1 MVKFKTGC
9 APAELVPKLA
19 KIYTGHPL
27 DANNSPE
34 PFKCL
39 VATMLS
45 SRTKDPVTNGAV
57 KRLWGRARSPR
68 GILALSHEEIAELIK
83 PVGFYGQKSKQLHGL
98 CRQLLDDFGGEVPQ
112 TREELMQ
119 LPGVGR
125 KVANLVLGVCFNFP
139 AICVDTHVHRIS
151 NRLGWVATV
160 TPEETEAALER
171 IVPEK
176 HWNELNRVIVNHGQQ
191 VCQPVSPWCSR
202 CVVAHCCPRLGVEH
216 SR

>member
-1 MVKFKTGC
+1 MPKFKRGC
-9 APAELVPKLA
+9 APADLIPKLA

-39 VATMLS
+39 IATVLS
-45 SRTKDPVTNGAV
+45 SRTKDPVTNAAM
-57 KRLWGRARSPR
+57 KRLWRRARTPR
-68 GILALSHEEIAELIK
+68 GLLTVSQEEIAELIK
-83 PVGFYGQKSKQLHGL
+83 PVGFYGQKAKHLHGL
-98 CRQLLDDFGGEVPQ
+98 SRRLLEDFGGRVPQ
-112 TREELMQ
+112 TRGELME

-125 KVANLVLGVCFNFP
+125 KVANLVLAVCFDVP

-151 NRLGWVATV
+151 NRLGWLESE
-160 TPEETEAALER
+160 TPEQTEEELER
-171 IVPEK
+171 IVPVR
-176 HWNELNRVIVNHGQQ
+176 HWGELNRVIVNHGQQ

-202 CVVAHCCPRLGVEH
+202 CEIADCCPRLGVQH

>member
-1 MVKFKTGC
+1 MPKFKTGC
-9 APAELVPKLA
+9 APAELIPKLA

-39 VATMLS
+39 VATVLS
-45 SRTKDPVTNGAV
+45 SRTKDPVTNAAMQ
-57 KRLWGRARSPR
+57 RLWRRARTP
-68 GILALSHEEIAELIK
+68 GGLLALSTDEIAELIR
-83 PVGFYGQKSKQLHGL
+83 PVGFYGQKAKHLHGL
-98 CRQLLDDFGGEVPQ
+98 SRMLLDDFDGEVPR

-125 KVANLVLGVCFNFP
+125 KVANLVLAVCFDVP

-151 NRLGWVATV
+151 NRLGWLTSA
-160 TPEETEAALER
+160 TPEETEQKLEKL
-171 IVPEK
+171 VPLK
-176 HWNELNRVIVNHGQQ
+176 YWGELNRVIVSHGQQ
-191 VCQPVSPWCSR
+191 VCQPVSPWCTR
-202 CVVAHCCPRLGVEH
+202 CVVADCCPRRGVEH